1 MTTETSV
8 VTPARIRLKVF
19 NGRALPIVLGLLVV
33 LAGAIAA
40 GYYYWRSTTLF
51 VTTDDALIDSNMTA
65 VASPGTGTLRS
76 WRVEPGMQVR
86 AGQTMG
92 FVKPAPSAA
101 SQSSFPITAPVEGTV
116 IRVDGA
122 EGQVIGAAQP
132 LAYVAD
138 LDHLTVTAFIDE
150 ADIHRVQPGQLVE
163 VTVDADANKTFS
175 GVIKEIVPAAASEF
189 ALLQTI
195 DRTTANFTKV
205 AQRIEVHI
213 DLGSTAGSGLYPG
226 MSAYV
231 RIHLQEKGRL
241 MADEAQR
248 Q

>member
-1 MTTETSV
+1 MTTDTSAA
-8 VTPARIRLKVF
+8 TPEQKKFLFSNRRVWLV
-19 NGRALPIVLGLLVV
+19 GLGLLIILV
-33 LAGAIAA
+33 GAIAV

-65 VASPGTGTLRS
+65 VAAPGTGTLRS
-76 WRVEPGMQVR
+76 WRVEPGMQVQ
-86 AGQTMG
+86 AGQTIG
-92 FVKPAPSAA
+92 FVKPAPSA
-101 SQSSFPITAPVEGTV
+101 SSHSSFPVTAPVDGTV
-116 IRVDGA
+116 IRVDGT

-138 LDHLTVTAFIDE
+138 LNHLTVTAFIDE
-150 ADIHRVQPGQLVE
+150 ADIHRVQPGQRVE
-163 VTVDADANKTFS
+163 VTVDADSNKKFS
-175 GVIKEIVPAAASEF
+175 GTVKEIIPATASEF

-213 DLGSTAGSGLYPG
+213 DLGSTADSGLYPG
-226 MSAYV
+226 MSAYI
-231 RIHLQEKGRL
+231 RIHLQEKGNL
-241 MADEAQR
+241 IATEAQR